1 MKTSIDEEL
10 ILFSEKKL
18 RHRFFN
24 LNLLKTALQHTS
36 WVHEYGDVTAEDNER
51 LEFLGDAVLGLVIAH
66 ILMEKFPDEKE
77 GRLSKMRAGIVGE
90 QSLSLLA
97 RSLGLNKVIML
108 GKGEFRSGG
117 KNKDSILA
125 DTMEAVIGAVYLDG
139 GWNSAFDTV
148 EKLFSP
154 VVEQIGDEDH
164 LYDYKSQLQEYTQRI
179 AGELPNYRIIDE
191 SGPAHK
197 RLFRVSVDFKGRI
210 IAEGEGTTKKMAE
223 QNAAK
228 EAYSWLTAQKNI

>member
-1 MKTSIDEEL
+1 MKKSINEEL
-10 ILFSEKKL
+10 ILFSEKIL
-18 RHRFFN
+18 GRCFFN
-24 LNLLKTALQHTS
+24 LNLLKTALQHPS
-36 WVHEYGDVTAEDNER
+36 WVYEYGDVNAEDNER
-51 LEFLGDAVLGLVIAH
+51 LEFLGDAVLDLAIAH
-66 ILMEKFPDEKE
+66 ILMEKFPYEKE
-77 GRLSKMRAGIVGE
+77 GRLSKMRAIAVGE

-97 RSLGLNKVIML
+97 RSLGLNDVIML

-139 GWNSAFDTV
+139 GWNSAFGFI
-148 EKLFSP
+148 EKLFSSI
-154 VVEQIGDEDH
+154 VEQIGDEEH
-164 LYDYKSQLQEYTQRI
+164 LYDYKSQLQEYTQSI
-179 AGELPNYRIIDE
+179 TGELPSYKVISE

-197 RLFRVSVDFKGRI
+197 RLFRVAIDFKGRI

-228 EAYSWLTAQKNI
+228 EAYLWLAVQKNI